1 MNVTSTAQA
10 LSGTR
15 VQQETTG
22 RHSVYRAAGGCLVAG
37 AVLTTVFNV
46 LFPRA
51 ADPADTVAVL
61 TVMAGNEVR
70 HLISFL
76 GVTAG
81 LWLLTAGIA
90 GIYRSLSAGP
100 GAVWARFGFYGLLV
114 GAAVFTVATGL
125 GMATTRAAVDWVAA
139 GSDPASAQYAIAA
152 ALNAADDG
160 VWSLS
165 IIAYWAALGVLGI
178 GIIRGRIYPRWSG
191 SAIVALGFAN
201 ALLVGVP
208 LAYGVVN
215 QSMFLLFAGL
225 AQLTI
230 VWALATGIW
239 MLRARQQNADE

>member
-1 MNVTSTAQA
+1 VTSTAQV
-10 LSGTR
+10 LSDTR
-15 VQQETTG
+15 LQQETTG
-22 RHSVYRAAGGCLVAG
+22 SYSLYRVAGVCLVAG

-61 TVMAGNEVR
+61 TMMAENEVR
-70 HLISFL
+70 QQVSFL

-81 LWLLTAGIA
+81 FWLLTAGIA
-90 GIYRSLSAGP
+90 VIYRSLSAGP
-100 GAVWARFGFYGLLV
+100 GALWARLGFYGLLV

-125 GMATTRAAVDWVAA
+125 GLVVTRAAVDWVSA

-178 GIIRGRIYPRWSG
+178 GILRDGSYPRWSG
-191 SAIVALGFAN
+191 PAIVVLGFAN

-208 LAYGVVN
+208 LAYGVVS
-215 QSMFLLFAGL
+215 QTMFLLFAGL

-230 VWALATGIW
+230 IWALATGIW
-239 MLRARQQNADE
+239 MLRANRTETR